1 MFDEKSPKWIKIYTG
16 FTKVMFWLY
25 IVAGAFMCF
34 AGWVGELDLID
45 EGFIDGLV
53 AMICFGLVAFVH
65 LTVNMLIIQFL
76 NNVQLIR
83 EKLEVR

>member
-1 MFDEKSPKWIKIYTG
+1 MFDEKSPKWIRIYTSY
-16 FTKVMFWLY
+16 TKVLFWLY
-25 IVAGAFMCF
+25 IIAGAMMCL
-34 AGWVGELDLID
+34 AGWSGELDLID

-53 AMICFGLVAFVH
+53 GMAGFGLIAFVH